1 MKRQY
6 VVMINIFILGG
17 VALVLFAQHY
27 RPADVPTVPEETTG
41 SSIVT
46 EAPTETTTAGFM
58 LYDVPLDAEL
68 QDYINYKCE
77 ARGIPP
83 SLVYTIIN
91 RESKFDADAVGAEG
105 EIGLMQ
111 VHPCN
116 KEALAKIGIDNLF
129 CPYQNVRAGIGILA
143 AKIEA
148 TDNYHMALMAYN
160 LGEGGAAAQW
170 RQGIYETEYSREV
183 LAEMKELEAGR
194 P

>member
-1 MKRQY
+1 MMKRQY
-6 VVMINIFILGG
+6 AAMIIIFLLGV

-27 RPADVPTVPEETTG
+27 RPADVPAVPEETAAR
-41 SSIVT
+41 SIVT
-46 EAPTETTTAGFM
+46 EAPTESTPAGFV

-83 SLVYTIIN
+83 TLVYTIIN
-91 RESKFDADAVGAEG
+91 RESKFDVNAVGAQG

-129 CPYQNVRAGIGILA
+129 CPYQNIRAGIGILA

-160 LGEGGAAAQW
+160 LGDGGAAVKW
-170 RQGIYETEYSREV
+170 RQGIYETAYSREV
-183 LAEMKELEAGR
+183 LDEMKEMEAGR
-194 P
+194 